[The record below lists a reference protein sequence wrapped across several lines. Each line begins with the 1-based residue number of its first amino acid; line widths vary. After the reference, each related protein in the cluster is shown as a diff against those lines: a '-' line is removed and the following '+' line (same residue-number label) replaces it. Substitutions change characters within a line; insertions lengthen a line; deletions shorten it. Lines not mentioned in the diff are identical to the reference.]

1 MNFVQNFYAMTD
13 FIRFFIPFYFILFFL
28 VSFVGISFTV
38 AKRIGKNPNVLPKDD
53 SAYGLIGWYF
63 KLTLFFLF
71 MYTILFFLSPNII
84 GQSFIISFLDNDFFR
99 YSGVVLMIIALIW
112 VFIAQWQMKDS
123 WRIGIDNDTKT
134 ELVTQGLFRFSRN
147 PIFLGMTVSLVGFF
161 MAFPTVI
168 ALTFLLIGSIL
179 MQIQIRLEEEFLLKQ
194 HEQIYLAYK
203 KRVGRMLGLY

>member
-28 VSFVGISFTV
+28 VSFVGISFIV

-71 MYTILFFLSPNII
+71 MYTILLLLFPNII
-84 GQSFIISFLDNDFFR
+84 GRAFRISFLDNDFFR

>member
-1 MNFVQNFYAMTD
+1 MTD
-13 FIRFFIPFYFILFFL
+13 FIRFFIPLYFVLFFL
-28 VSFVGISFTV
+28 VSFVGITFAVT
-38 AKRIGKNPNVLPKDD
+38 KRIGKNPNVLPKDD

-71 MYTILFFLSPNII
+71 TYTILLFLFHDII
-84 GQSFIISFLDNDFFR
+84 GQAFIISFLDNDFFR
-99 YSGVVLMIIALIW
+99 YLGVILMIAALIW

-161 MAFPTVI
+161 LAFPTVI

-179 MQIQIRLEEEFLLKQ
+179 MQIQIRLEEEFLVKQ
-194 HEQIYLAYK
+194 HGPIYLAYK

>member
-1 MNFVQNFYAMTD
+1 MTD
-13 FIRFFIPFYFILFFL
+13 FIKFFIPLYFVLFFL
-28 VSFVGISFTV
+28 VSFVGITFAV

-71 MYTILFFLSPNII
+71 TYTILLFLFHDII
-84 GQSFIISFLDNDFFR
+84 GQAFRISFLDNDFFQ
-99 YSGVVLMIIALIW
+99 YLGVILMIAALIW

-123 WRIGIDNDTKT
+123 WRVGIDNDTKT

-161 MAFPTVI
+161 LAFPTVI
-168 ALTFLLIGSIL
+168 ALTFLLIGGIL

-194 HEQIYLAYK
+194 HGPIYLAYK